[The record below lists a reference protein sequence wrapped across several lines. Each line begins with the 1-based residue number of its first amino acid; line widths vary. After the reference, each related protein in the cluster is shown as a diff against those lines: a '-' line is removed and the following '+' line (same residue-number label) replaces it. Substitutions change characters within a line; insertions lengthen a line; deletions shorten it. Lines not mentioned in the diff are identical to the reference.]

1 MRFSILGLVMVLAA
15 CGVADVGTTAATAAK
30 LKADEAKQA
39 EEMKNKVT
47 ADIAAAVNA
56 EQQRAKAAEQQ

>member
-1 MRFSILGLVMVLAA
+1 MVLAA
-15 CGVADVGTTAATAAK
+15 CGVADVGTTAATTAK

-47 ADIAAAVNA
+47 ADIAAAANA
-56 EQQRAKAAEQQ
+56 EQQRLKAAEQQ